1 MKKYTEALYQPDIAG
16 LSVATRP
23 DCLSDSILSFF
34 ASLSEK
40 TFVSIELGFQTAN
53 ELSAAY
59 IHRAYPDCV
68 YNDAVRRIKSAS
80 PKIHIVTHVIFG
92 LPGETERDMLDTVR
106 YCIMAGTDGIKI
118 SLLHVLSG
126 TALEADYAEGKFKTM
141 EMQEYFDVL
150 GKALQIIPPGIVI
163 HRLTGDDAKK
173 LLISP
178 IWTASKKS
186 VYNKMTSYLR
196 ENHIVQGEKTCEVSS
211 AL

>member
-1 MKKYTEALYQPDIAG
+1 
-16 LSVATRP
+16 
-23 DCLSDSILSFF
+23 
-34 ASLSEK
+34 
-40 TFVSIELGFQTAN
+40 
-53 ELSAAY
+53 
-59 IHRAYPDCV
+59 
-68 YNDAVRRIKSAS
+68 
-80 PKIHIVTHVIFG
+80 
-92 LPGETERDMLDTVR
+92 MLDTVR

-163 HRLTGDDAKK
+163 HRLTGDGAKK

-196 ENHIVQGEKTCEVSS
+196 ENHIVQGEKTFEVSS

>member
-1 MKKYTEALYQPDIAG
+1 
-16 LSVATRP
+16 
-23 DCLSDSILSFF
+23 SFF

-40 TFVSIELGFQTAN
+40 TFVSIELGFQTSN

-59 IHRAYPDCV
+59 IRRAYTDDV
-68 YNDAVRRIKSAS
+68 YDDAVRRIKKASA
-80 PKIHIVTHVIFG
+80 KIHVVTHIIFG
-92 LPGETERDMLDTVR
+92 LPGETERDMLETVR
-106 YCIMAGTDGIKI
+106 YCVRAGTDGLKI
-118 SLLHVLSG
+118 SLLHVLAG
-126 TALEADYAEGKFKTM
+126 TPLETDYYAGKFKTM
-141 EMQEYFDVL
+141 EMQEYFTVL
-150 GKALQIIPPGIVI
+150 GKALQIIPSGIVM
-163 HRLTGDDAKK
+163 HRLTGDGAKK